1 MCPGA
6 FSSSTAHEVDSR
18 KHVERS
24 RKGKHLGASSDD
36 EGSYQALS
44 VVFQDSSNLREI
56 IFAAIPIET
65 SNYFECQLLKNI
77 VVVFNVILS
86 PFSIISD
93 SAAPPRPPLPA
104 DGGFQQAP
112 PPARPPPPP
121 ALDTTDD
128 ESEDL
133 FQNAPTASQGPI
145 MVWIKAINLLL
156 LIDLELGTE

>member
-1 MCPGA
+1 M
-6 FSSSTAHEVDSR
+6 
-18 KHVERS
+18 
-24 RKGKHLGASSDD
+24 
-36 EGSYQALS
+36 
-44 VVFQDSSNLREI
+44 
-56 IFAAIPIET
+56 PIT
-65 SNYFECQLLKNI
+65 KTRNCSCQRDFE
-77 VVVFNVILS
+77 

-145 MVWIKAINLLL
+145 MVWINL
-156 LIDLELGTE
+156 

>member
-1 MCPGA
+1 M
-6 FSSSTAHEVDSR
+6 S
-18 KHVERS
+18 
-24 RKGKHLGASSDD
+24 L
-36 EGSYQALS
+36 
-44 VVFQDSSNLREI
+44 
-56 IFAAIPIET
+56 
-65 SNYFECQLLKNI
+65 
-77 VVVFNVILS
+77 
-86 PFSIISD
+86 FSIISD

-145 MVWIKAINLLL
+145 MVWIKVINLLFAYRS
-156 LIDLELGTE
+156 